1 MMKRRAHY
9 QQRRAEADGYTI
21 VKNDGM
27 PLVNVIIRRQKS
39 RGSRMKEL
47 MNKKWRTKD
56 GRDARIVCVDLKHEN
71 YPVLCLVTRESG
83 IEDMFALTEE
93 LHFCREPYITEVMPW
108 DDIKLDDPVVCWN
121 KSGHKYKGYF
131 AGVDCYGKPKTW
143 LYCRTSFSADGRACA
158 WRHCRPAT
166 EAEIAGGEIEE

>member
-1 MMKRRAHY
+1 M
-9 QQRRAEADGYTI
+9 DNLT
-21 VKNDGM
+21 N
-27 PLVNVIIRRQKS
+27 N
-39 RGSRMKEL
+39 L
-47 MNKKWRTKD
+47 MNKKWRT
-56 GRDARIVCVDLKHEN
+56 GNGHDARIVCVDLKRKVS
-71 YPVLCLVTRESG
+71 PILCLVTRNDG
-83 IEDMFALTEE
+83 IEQILPLTED
-93 LHFCREPYITEVMPW
+93 LSLYSDNREPFLIEVTPW

>member
-1 MMKRRAHY
+1 M
-9 QQRRAEADGYTI
+9 DNLT
-21 VKNDGM
+21 N
-27 PLVNVIIRRQKS
+27 
-39 RGSRMKEL
+39 L

-108 DDIKLDDPVVCWN
+108 DDIKVDDPVVCWN

-143 LYCRTSFSADGRACA
+143 LYCRTSFSSDGRACA